1 MQNGYMCITQC
12 GLIHKVQLGVEG
24 GQVRVLLQDDRGDE
38 VQQGLGTV
46 CWLGLQQLSGRGGG
60 KPNVRRR
67 R

>member
-1 MQNGYMCITQC
+1 MQNGYMCVTQC

-46 CWLGLQQLSGRGGG
+46 C
-60 KPNVRRR
+60 
-67 R
+67 